1 MKGLTMYDV
10 AIIGG
15 GPAGLS
21 AAVYAARYKMSCA
34 VIAPLWGGF
43 VTEAHLVENWLGDK
57 SVSGQELSQRFIDHV
72 KSLDVP
78 MIDEDV
84 QSITKKKDFF
94 EVTTAK
100 ETLYAKKIILALG
113 TVRNK
118 LGVKGENDFL
128 GKGVSY
134 CATCDGF
141 FFRDKT
147 VIVAGSGDAA
157 CTGATFLANIAKKV
171 YLVYR
176 SQSLKA
182 EPIWI
187 DKVKKLK
194 NIEPMPSANIA
205 EIIGTDKVEKV
216 LLDNGVTINTDG
228 VFIEVGSTPATFLL
242 DKLGVKVDEK
252 NYIIV
257 DNNQKTNIDGVFAA
271 GDITTNSSKFKQ
283 IVIAASEGA
292 VAVYNT
298 YIELRS

>member
-1 MKGLTMYDV
+1 MYDV

-34 VIAPLWGGF
+34 VVAPLWGGF

-57 SVSGQELSQRFIDHV
+57 SVSGQELSQRFIDHA

-100 ETLYAKKIILALG
+100 ETLSAKKIILALG

-194 NIEPMPSANIA
+194 NIEPIPSASIA

-216 LLDNGVTINTDG
+216 LLDNGVTIKTDG

-242 DKLGVKVDEK
+242 DKLGVKTDEK

-298 YIELRS
+298 YIELKN